1 MSKLIMCVEPRNLI
15 DIVALFL
22 STWSDT
28 EIIFFVVKLL
38 LVNVNL
44 I

>member
-1 MSKLIMCVEPRNLI
+1 MCVESRNLI

-38 LVNVNL
+38 LVNLNL